1 MNDPCEVLITLLFSV
16 IYKRKVSGYNRDLFA
31 NTELRE
37 DRSEYILINIYL
49 SGDNGDVYNGIIKVN
64 TK

>member
-16 IYKRKVSGYNRDLFA
+16 IYKRKVSGYNRDLFP

-37 DRSEYILINIYL
+37 DRSKYILINIYL
-49 SGDNGDVYNGIIKVN
+49 SGDN
-64 TK
+64 